1 MKGFTLI
8 EILIYSVLTA
18 FILSMVLVPVYQ
30 IMQSSSNLDVKN
42 ATEAEANFLL
52 RKMEWVLSS
61 VSAINFPAAGSSSST
76 LSVSRINFSQN
87 PIVFSLGN
95 NNLTIKQGS
104 GATATLNSQSI
115 SVSSASFSHLA
126 AAGNTPE
133 AVKINLTVNSKTYQT
148 TIYLR
153 K

>member
-30 IMQSSSNLDVKN
+30 IMQSSSSLDVKN

-52 RKMEWVLSS
+52 RKMEWALSN

-104 GATATLNSQSI
+104 GAAATLNSQSI